1 LISGS
6 ISRAFLS
13 ALTLGLALGLG
24 VSTTLPASAADPVAT
39 SAPAPECQVPR
50 TITSLSSPLPR
61 VAERIAAG
69 LPLRIV
75 ALGSSSTAG
84 AGASAPDRTYPARLA
99 HYLGQRLPGVDLSVL
114 NKGVN
119 GETDD
124 QTVERIGAD
133 VLAQKADLLIWQVG
147 ANTVLREGNFAVS
160 EASVRR
166 GVEQARAAGLDVV
179 LMDLQYAPKV
189 LEKTRANDML
199 TQISQLATDEHVG
212 LFRRFAVMR
221 DLVQTRHMGV
231 ADLIGPDGV
240 HHTDAGYDCVARTL
254 ATGIEDALRPTNADA
269 RGAAQGR

>member
-1 LISGS
+1 MISGL
-6 ISRAFLS
+6 IPRAFLS
-13 ALTLGLALGLG
+13 ALTLLLT
-24 VSTTLPASAADPVAT
+24 VSGPVPSPAAEPVPVPAP
-39 SAPAPECQVPR
+39 APAPECLVPR
-50 TITSLSSPLPR
+50 TITSLSSTLPR

-84 AGASAPDRTYPARLA
+84 AGASAPDRAYPARLA
-99 HYLGQRLPGVDLSVL
+99 HYLGQRMPGVALTVL
-114 NKGVN
+114 NKGIN

-124 QTVERIGAD
+124 QTVERIGTD

-147 ANTVLREGNFAVS
+147 ANTVLREGDFAVS

-179 LMDLQYAPKV
+179 LMDLQYAPKM
-189 LEKTRANDML
+189 LEKTRAGDML
-199 TQISQLATDEHVG
+199 TQISHLANEEHVG

-221 DLVQTRHMGV
+221 DLVQTQRMGV

-240 HHTDAGYDCVARTL
+240 HQTDAGYDCVARTL
-254 ATGIEDALRPTNADA
+254 AGGIEDALRPANADA
-269 RGAAQGR
+269 RGAAPAR

>member
-1 LISGS
+1 MISGL
-6 ISRAFLS
+6 IFRAFLS
-13 ALTLGLALGLG
+13 ALTLVLA
-24 VSTTLPASAADPVAT
+24 VSTTVPSSAADPVP
-39 SAPAPECQVPR
+39 APAPTLECLVPR
-50 TITSLSSPLPR
+50 TVTSLSSTLPR
-61 VAERIAAG
+61 VAGRIAAG

-84 AGASAPDRTYPARLA
+84 AGASAPDRAYPARLA
-99 HYLGQRLPGVDLSVL
+99 HHLGQRMPGVALTVL
-114 NKGVN
+114 NKGIN

-133 VLAQKADLLIWQVG
+133 VLAQQADLLVWQVG
-147 ANTVLREGNFAVS
+147 ANTVLREGDFAVS

-179 LMDLQYAPKV
+179 LMDLQYAPKI
-189 LEKTRANDML
+189 LEKTRADAML
-199 TQISQLATDEHVG
+199 TQISQLASAERVG

-240 HHTDAGYDCVARTL
+240 HQTDAGYDCVARTL
-254 ATGIEDALRPTNADA
+254 AAGIEDALHPANADA
-269 RGAAQGR
+269 RGSAQGR